1 MRIQKKL
8 FHRNDKILFIHTGGT
23 IGLYDKESDIV
34 SLLSSVS
41 S

>member
-8 FHRNDKILFIHTGGT
+8 FNRNDKILFIHTGGT